1 MKNTHAFPDG
11 ETAVDRTFTGPP
23 EVPSA
28 ELNRRAVLK
37 SLGFATAAL
46 MLPRGLS
53 NNMNLTGTFPGSA
66 EGWSSSPSPAN
77 NPKWYGFNL
86 LEYFSTDP
94 DWMKY
99 FPYKNDGM
107 FLEDDFRWIRDWGFN
122 WVRLPMDYRFWTDSQ
137 DLLKIREDK
146 VVPIDRAI
154 QLGEKYGIHVNLC
167 LHRAPG
173 YCILDTL
180 DEGVTGIHVTKE
192 KSSLFADPKM
202 LDAFVYQW
210 TYFAD
215 RYKGISSEKLS
226 FNLVN
231 EPMVTPTAAEMEEL
245 QKANKTESQNLL
257 RGEFMRRHAPDY
269 TRVARAAIEGISKR
283 DAHRLVITDG
293 YNGGTSAIPDL
304 FETRVLQSCH
314 TYHPVQLTHY
324 QCEWARGVFTGSE
337 PVPTWPLKDAK
348 GVVTVDRAE
357 LARTFRPWGELAA
370 HQVPIHFGEM
380 GCYKHTPP
388 EVVLAW
394 FEDTLSVLNDLQS
407 GWALWNFR
415 GPFGILDTERAGTK
429 FEDWHGHQLDRALLN
444 LLQKQAKTQIVA
456 QL

>member
-1 MKNTHAFPDG
+1 M
-11 ETAVDRTFTGPP
+11 
-23 EVPSA
+23 
-28 ELNRRAVLK
+28 NRRVALR
-37 SLGFATAAL
+37 SLGFAAAAL
-46 MLPRGLS
+46 MLPANLPSHATLTPASPDSAKGNS
-53 NNMNLTGTFPGSA
+53 N
-66 EGWSSSPSPAN
+66 SPSAAR

-137 DLLKIREDK
+137 DLLKMREDK
-146 VVPIDRAI
+146 VAPIDRAI
-154 QLGEKYGIHVNLC
+154 RLGEKYGIHVNLC

-180 DEGVTGIHVTKE
+180 DEAVTGIHVTKE
-192 KSSLFADPKM
+192 KSSLFADPRM
-202 LDAFVYQW
+202 LEAFVYQW

-231 EPMVTPTAAEMEEL
+231 EPIVAPSATEMEEL
-245 QKANKTESQNLL
+245 ENANKTESEKSL
-257 RGEFMRRHAPDY
+257 RGEFMSRHAADY
-269 TRVARAAIEGISKR
+269 TRVARAAIEGISKH
-283 DAHRLVITDG
+283 DPKRLVVTDG
-293 YNGGTSAIPDL
+293 YNGGTAVISDL
-304 FETRVLQSCH
+304 FDTGVLQSCH

-324 QCEWARGVFTGSE
+324 RCEWARGMLTGSE
-337 PVPTWPLKDAK
+337 PVPTWPLKDSK

-357 LARTFRPWGELAA
+357 LAQTFRPWGELAA
-370 HQVPIHFGEM
+370 HAVPIHFGEM

-388 EVVLAW
+388 AVVLAW
-394 FEDTLSVLNDLQS
+394 FDDTLSVLNDLHT

-415 GPFGILDTERAGTK
+415 GPFGILDTEREGTK

-444 LLQKQAKTQIVA
+444 LLQKRVES
-456 QL
+456 